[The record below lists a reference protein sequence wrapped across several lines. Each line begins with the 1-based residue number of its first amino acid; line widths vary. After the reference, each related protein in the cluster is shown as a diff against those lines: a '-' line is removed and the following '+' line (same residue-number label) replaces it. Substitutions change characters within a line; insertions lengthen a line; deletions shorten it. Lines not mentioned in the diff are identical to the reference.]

1 MTRTPLA
8 LWFGIFAPPLA
19 WALQLWLG
27 YAVEEMACSP
37 GGEEGAVFGVGPRPL
52 VVALTVAA
60 GLVTALAIGACL
72 RVRRPADDPRGRIG
86 FMARAG
92 ALGGGLFLLLIV
104 LALLLPAGL
113 EGCRAG

>member
-1 MTRTPLA
+1 MTRTPAA

-27 YAVEEMACSP
+27 YAVEEVACSP
-37 GGEEGAVFGVGPRPL
+37 GGEHDVVLGIGPRPL
-52 VVALTVAA
+52 VAGLTLAA
-60 GLVTALAIGACL
+60 GAVTLIAIGACL
-72 RVRRPADDPRGRIG
+72 RARHPADDPRGRVG

-92 ALGGGLFLLLIV
+92 AIGGALFLLLIV

>member
-1 MTRTPLA
+1 MTRTPPL

-27 YAVEEMACSP
+27 YAVEEVACAR
-37 GGEEGAVFGVGPRPL
+37 GGKRDVLLGIGPQPL
-52 VVALTVAA
+52 VVGLTVAA
-60 GLVTALAIGACL
+60 GAVTALAIGACL
-72 RVRRPADDPRGRIG
+72 RARRPGDDPRGRVG
-86 FMARAG
+86 FMAQAG
-92 ALGGGLFLLLIV
+92 AIGGALFLFLIV